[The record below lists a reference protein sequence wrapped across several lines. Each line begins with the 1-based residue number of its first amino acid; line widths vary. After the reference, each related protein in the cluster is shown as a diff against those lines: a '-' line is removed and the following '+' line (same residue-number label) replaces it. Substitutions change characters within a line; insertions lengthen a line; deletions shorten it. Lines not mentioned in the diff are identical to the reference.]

1 MEEFGSQL
9 CVLEGGDGD
18 EEMLDLLTQ
27 LKSFGFKLL
36 LLENQEVFEVGGLK
50 CPKGVNGLMEHNKS
64 HFRPTCNSSKESS
77 DFQHKTCKPYNGSCG
92 ILLIDYEMIMIIS
105 Q

>member
-1 MEEFGSQL
+1 MFGEFGSQL

-36 LLENQEVFEVGGLK
+36 LLENQEVFEAGGLK
-50 CPKGVNGLMEHNKS
+50 CPKGERTNGTQQVPLSS
-64 HFRPTCNSSKESS
+64 HR
-77 DFQHKTCKPYNGSCG
+77 
-92 ILLIDYEMIMIIS
+92 
-105 Q
+105 